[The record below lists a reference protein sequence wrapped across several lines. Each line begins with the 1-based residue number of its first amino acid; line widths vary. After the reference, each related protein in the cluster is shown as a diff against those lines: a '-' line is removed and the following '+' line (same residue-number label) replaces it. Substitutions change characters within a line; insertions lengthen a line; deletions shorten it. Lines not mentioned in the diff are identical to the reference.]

1 MSEHK
6 LMYHYL
12 INTAVLPP
20 PLLQPTIYSFTFATI
35 WNMYSLNPRAIISAS
50 TAGTWGAN
58 LGLSFLC
65 VIPIDLS
72 TLWNVS
78 LLGDTPSVFIAFK

>member
-20 PLLQPTIYSFTFATI
+20 PLLQPRIYIFTFATI
-35 WNMYSLNPRAIISAS
+35 
-50 TAGTWGAN
+50 
-58 LGLSFLC
+58 
-65 VIPIDLS
+65 
-72 TLWNVS
+72 
-78 LLGDTPSVFIAFK
+78 

>member
-35 WNMYSLNPRAIISAS
+35 
-50 TAGTWGAN
+50 
-58 LGLSFLC
+58 
-65 VIPIDLS
+65 
-72 TLWNVS
+72 
-78 LLGDTPSVFIAFK
+78 